1 LPRVTGHFLS
11 IALGPQGRR
20 AFEYKNTR
28 PQAAGL
34 LNIKT
39 QGRRPQV
46 AGLAQIWLN
55 PAQKIFKELLFSC

>member
-1 LPRVTGHFLS
+1 LNIKT
-11 IALGPQGRR
+11 QGR
-20 AFEYKNTR
+20 R